1 MSMRCDGV
9 QAQAIVYPA
18 GGCGLAFG
26 ERSAG
31 RRQELAVRDAGNT
44 AEAGLCE
51 RGAAAAGRMIERC
64 MRCAGRRSIGRGAEQ
79 RDLRAERAD
88 DLRAPAAR
96 CCLGAAAALTH
107 SQHSSHHVMRRR
119 HAGEL

>member
-31 RRQELAVRDAGNT
+31 RRQELAVRDAGT
-44 AEAGLCE
+44 L
-51 RGAAAAGRMIERC
+51 
-64 MRCAGRRSIGRGAEQ
+64 RRLGSAREV
-79 RDLRAERAD
+79 LRPRE
-88 DLRAPAAR
+88 
-96 CCLGAAAALTH
+96 G
-107 SQHSSHHVMRRR
+107 
-119 HAGEL
+119 